1 MQEIKSVERSFFLS
15 DIVKKEILVKEEKN
29 KSENNHVI
37 VDEYNSQSL
46 TPEESKEL
54 YRLFTEAEQFENLTL
69 LIALQPIQIYRFN
82 FFSVCRQ
89 KAKRLAQTTCV

>member
-1 MQEIKSVERSFFLS
+1 MITQKFKTYEKLRVLRGRFFLS
-15 DIVKKEILVKEEKN
+15 DIVKKEILAKKEN
-29 KSENNHVI
+29 NDSENIHVI

-82 FFSVCRQ
+82 FFSVCR
-89 KAKRLAQTTCV
+89 